1 MKNKKH
7 VRNFSL
13 LLCAA
18 LLAGQMGMTVYAE
31 ETSSGNLGGG
41 GKKTQKTAVGI
52 GNHFSMQ

>member
-31 ETSSGNLGGG
+31 ETSSGNRGG

>member
-31 ETSSGNLGGG
+31 ETSSGNRGGG
-41 GKKTQKTAVGI
+41 GQKDAE
-52 GNHFSMQ
+52 NCCWYWESF